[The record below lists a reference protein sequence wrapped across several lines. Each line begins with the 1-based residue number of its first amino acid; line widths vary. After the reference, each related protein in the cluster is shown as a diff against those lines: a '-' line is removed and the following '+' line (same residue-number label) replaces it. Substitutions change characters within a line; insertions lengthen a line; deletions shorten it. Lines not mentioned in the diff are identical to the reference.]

1 MEITFDNVY
10 EYLEENKK
18 DLKYI
23 ERTDV
28 VTDHGVSKFSTL
40 LHDKKQQNIPK
51 PLLDFLLK
59 TFNINERQYHFI
71 QVQKY
76 EVGDYILPHKDC
88 YPLFGLVML
97 STSSIDGVTV
107 EQRDGTYITYP
118 DKIGTM
124 IDIPKYR
131 WHWVSPVR
139 DKTRYTAVYGLHPIK
154 EYDTLIDE

>member
-10 EYLEENKK
+10 EYLETNKN
-18 DLKYI
+18 DLNYI
-23 ERTDV
+23 RRTDV
-28 VTDHGVSKFSTL
+28 VTEHGVSRFSTL

-51 PLLDFLLK
+51 ILLDFLIK
-59 TFNINERQYHFI
+59 EFNITKRQYSFI

-76 EVGDYILPHKDC
+76 EIGDYILPHKDC
-88 YPLFGLVML
+88 YPLFGLIML

-118 DKIGTM
+118 DATGTR

-131 WHWVSPVR
+131 YHWVNPVR
-139 DKTRYTAVYGLHPIK
+139 EKTRYTAVYGLHPIK
-154 EYDTLIDE
+154 EYDIVIDE